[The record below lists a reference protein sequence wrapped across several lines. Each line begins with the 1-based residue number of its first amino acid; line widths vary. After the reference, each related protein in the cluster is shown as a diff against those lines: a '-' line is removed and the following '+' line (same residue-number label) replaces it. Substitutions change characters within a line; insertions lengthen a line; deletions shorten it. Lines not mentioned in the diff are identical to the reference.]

1 MAKRRKPLGKIPCDQ
16 LGPFMSYNI
25 CLQKHEHIWIEVDCI
40 SHKAHKRIQLE
51 MLAII
56 YMLIVK
62 NRTCFSIFL
71 KRIEELLGYVHLE
84 IIIRDC

>member
-16 LGPFMSYNI
+16 LGSFMSYNS
-25 CLQKHEHIWIEVDCI
+25 CLQKHEPIWIGVDCN

-62 NRTCFSIFL
+62 NRTCSSIYL
-71 KRIEELLGYVHLE
+71 KRIEKLLGYVHL
-84 IIIRDC
+84 